1 AEAQKLLRE
10 DLQRRKLEEEQRKR
24 DAAAQLRAKERARE
38 QERERELQE
47 KAKKQRANANGATY
61 SSSRSKPKKAD
72 YSFEDLQKI
81 AQSNGSRSQ
90 NRTEDRDQNGDRQG
104 SRLAAVERLK
114 VNRGI
119 SPERPLTSQTFTGPK
134 IIKRA
139 PVKRGPMPRTS
150 FPAYKSPGG
159 SVNHVRDAGLK
170 AIRDGPIPLNTK
182 KRDLRTVEEMSAELR
197 EKDARRDERERK
209 MKEIEE
215 ERERQRQHREK
226 AIQAAKY
233 SRALMGDNVNETE
246 RIFREVT
253 GKKPKSDSRSRS
265 RSPRRRGRSQSPA
278 PRRRSRSPIRRK
290 RSMSPVGKK
299 RSYSPESRRRS
310 ASPRRRRSASPP
322 VKRKMSRDL
331 GTDSR
336 MGKIKG
342 SNGAARRRVSRSPSP
357 RPSRKRAGSPRGN
370 SRGGKGPF
378 DEDLSVSS
386 VIGALFGTRY
396 RSRAVDED
404 LSDDMEARPD
414 EVFREEARSAR
425 IAREEDEKEAELERA
440 QAERARKRKLER
452 ERIRS

>member
-1 AEAQKLLRE
+1 M
-10 DLQRRKLEEEQRKR
+10 
-24 DAAAQLRAKERARE
+24 
-38 QERERELQE
+38 
-47 KAKKQRANANGATY
+47 
-61 SSSRSKPKKAD
+61 
-72 YSFEDLQKI
+72 
-81 AQSNGSRSQ
+81 AQSNGVDRSGSKSQ
-90 NRTEDRDQNGDRQG
+90 NRTEDRDQYGDRPS

-114 VNRGI
+114 VNRGV
-119 SPERPLTSQTFTGPK
+119 SPERPLTSSQTFTGTK
-134 IIKRA
+134 IMKRP
-139 PVKRGPMPRTS
+139 PVKRGPMPRTA

-182 KRDLRTVEEMSAELR
+182 KRDLRTVEEISAELR
-197 EKDARRDERERK
+197 EKDTRRDEREKR
-209 MKEIEE
+209 MKAIEE

-233 SRALMGDNVNETE
+233 SRALMGDDVNETE
-246 RIFREVT
+246 RIFKEVT
-253 GKKPKSDSRSRS
+253 GDPRSKKSKSDSRSRSRS

-278 PRRRSRSPIRRK
+278 QRRRSKSPVRRK
-290 RSMSPVGKK
+290 RSVSPVSKK

-310 ASPRRRRSASPP
+310 ISPRRRRSASPP

-331 GTDSR
+331 GTDSGR
-336 MGKIKG
+336 MGKSKG
-342 SNGAARRRVSRSPSP
+342 SNGVARRRVSRSPSP
-357 RPSRKRAGSPRGN
+357 RPSRKRMGSPRGN
-370 SRGGKGPF
+370 GRGGRGPF

-396 RSRAVDED
+396 RARAEDED

-452 ERIRS
+452 EKERNRS